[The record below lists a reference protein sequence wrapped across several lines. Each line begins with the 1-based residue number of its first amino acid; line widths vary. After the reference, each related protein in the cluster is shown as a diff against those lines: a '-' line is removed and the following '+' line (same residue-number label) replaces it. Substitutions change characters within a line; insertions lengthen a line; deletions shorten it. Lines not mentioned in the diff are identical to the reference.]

1 MPVSPSQ
8 RKKQLRDRKIAV
20 AVFHYVHHTTDFASI
35 AETLNVPEQTLTQW
49 QKTQKWHNEM
59 NFYASENTALCDTLG
74 LGELQE
80 TDDAEVD
87 GSLTNF
93 AWVWGH
99 IFQEG
104 LDLDQIDNRKR
115 IGGHRMHSEQKCRL
129 KQIGIENVF
138 QRYFRVARIGY
149 QNIRA
154 WVSQF
159 LLQNLKNF

>member
-1 MPVSPSQ
+1 MASSPSQ
-8 RKKQLRDRKIAV
+8 RKRNLRDRKIAV
-20 AVFHYVHHTTDFASI
+20 AVFHYVHTTTDFASI
-35 AETLNVPEQTLTQW
+35 ADTVKVDVETLTDW

-59 NFYASENTALCDTLG
+59 GFYASENTALCDALG
-74 LGELQE
+74 LDQMPDTQHG
-80 TDDAEVD
+80 EVD

-104 LDLDQIDNRKR
+104 IEMDDIENRKR
-115 IGGHRMHSEQKCRL
+115 IGGVQMNAERKYSM

-149 QNIRA
+149 QN
-154 WVSQF
+154 VKT
-159 LLQNLKNF
+159 LLSVLF